1 MNLDRARTATSTESA
16 STETPSEDTS
26 SWNTEQ
32 KLDWKAGTKPLS
44 TGTTKTT
51 SNTSTSKIPT
61 GNSKK
66 WENPYKNNR
75 NKWVSEITSAYKAL
89 GLNDALYI
97 EEGAKADLILI
108 DLLKKADEVNE
119 ENVKK
124 VSDIIYQ
131 CIKGDG
137 VIYMFGCGHSSL
149 IASDCFYRAGGL
161 ANIQPIFIPELMLHV
176 SASNSNLLEKDQ
188 LSCKYAL
195 EGYNFAKNDV
205 LFVFSVSGINGAPIE
220 VARQGKELGLKV
232 VGIGSSTYF
241 DEKSRHSSGVTV
253 STSG

>member
-1 MNLDRARTATSTESA
+1 MTQYFE
-16 STETPSEDTS
+16 
-26 SWNTEQ
+26 
-32 KLDWKAGTKPLS
+32 
-44 TGTTKTT
+44 
-51 SNTSTSKIPT
+51 
-61 GNSKK
+61 
-66 WENPYKNNR
+66 
-75 NKWVSEITSAYKAL
+75 
-89 GLNDALYI
+89 
-97 EEGAKADLILI
+97 ILI

-176 SASNSNLLEKDQ
+176 SASNSTLLEKDQ

-220 VARQGKELGLKV
+220 VAKQGKELGLKV
-232 VGIGSSTYF
+232 IGVGSSTYF
-241 DEKSRHSSGVTV
+241 DEKSRHSSGKTLFDYCDVFLDNCVPKGDAVIKLKENLNAVSV
-253 STSG
+253 STAISSAIIQSCIAEGIKSCYDDDVDIPVFGSGNLVENLENNQKLVNKYKRRIRCL

>member
-1 MNLDRARTATSTESA
+1 MTQYFE
-16 STETPSEDTS
+16 
-26 SWNTEQ
+26 
-32 KLDWKAGTKPLS
+32 
-44 TGTTKTT
+44 
-51 SNTSTSKIPT
+51 
-61 GNSKK
+61 
-66 WENPYKNNR
+66 
-75 NKWVSEITSAYKAL
+75 
-89 GLNDALYI
+89 
-97 EEGAKADLILI
+97 ILI
-108 DLLKKADEVNE
+108 DLLKKADEVNK
-119 ENVKK
+119 ENIKK
-124 VSDIIYQ
+124 VSNIIYE

-137 VIYMFGCGHSSL
+137 IIYMFGCGHSSL

-241 DEKSRHSSGVTV
+241 DEKSRHSSGKNLSDYCDVFLDNCVPKGDAIIKLDGDINAVSV
-253 STSG
+253 STSISSAIIQSCIAEGIKSCYNDDVDIPVFGSGNLAENLENNQKLVSKYKRRIRCL